1 METPTTPVTAIDKS
15 GKDHTFLMDFGAKR
29 RIMRRLRALQLRGE
43 LDADLSKTEMIDNI
57 ELSYLTVWEAR
68 QTKAKV
74 SEDEYLAQFKE
85 MDLVRAS
92 NEIWSRYN
100 AANPP
105 EPEPETASSQPSE
118 TTMSSA
124 SASGV
129 DG

>member
-15 GKDHTFLMDFGAKR
+15 GKEHTFLMDFGAKR

-68 QTKAKV
+68 QTKVKV
-74 SEDEYLAQFKE
+74 AEDEYLAQFKE
-85 MDLVRAS
+85 KDLVRTS
-92 NEIWSRYN
+92 NEIWARYN
-100 AANPP
+100 TANPP
-105 EPEPETASSQPSE
+105 EPEEEMASSQPSE
-118 TTMSSA
+118 TTTSSA